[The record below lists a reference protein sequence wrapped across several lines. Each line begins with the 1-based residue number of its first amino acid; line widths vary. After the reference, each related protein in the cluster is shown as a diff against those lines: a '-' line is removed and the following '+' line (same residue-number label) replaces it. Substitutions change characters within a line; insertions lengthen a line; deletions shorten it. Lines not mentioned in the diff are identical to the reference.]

1 MRARV
6 RIDLF
11 VSRGS
16 ETDRQEAEGSR
27 VISRRPVGWSSPAQ
41 EIANRVQK
49 LVSRLY
55 AGWQQMAY
63 LSLYRKWRPQ
73 VFSQVVGQE
82 HIVRTLTNALSTGRV
97 AHAYLF
103 SGPRGTGKTT
113 FARLLAKGLNCEH
126 GPTATP
132 CDECDNCVQIARGS
146 AVDVLEI
153 DGASNRGI
161 DEIRELRDRVRY
173 APASGRY
180 KVYIIDE
187 VHMLTNEA
195 FNALLKVLEEPPS
208 HIVFVFATTE
218 AHKVP
223 GTILS
228 RCQKFDFRR
237 FSHGQLTEHLK
248 HVAEAEKVEAE
259 LQAIALIAR
268 HAEGSMRDALAIMD
282 QCLAAQPGKLD
293 VATVTEVL
301 GIVRREALIE
311 LVGYIL
317 QGDLSGAIHLTN
329 ALLDQGVEI
338 KQLARDLTAYARDL
352 VLLKAAP
359 TVPLVIADETER
371 ETMKEQVARCSLDQL
386 LNVVDALTSV
396 EAALRWS
403 TSPAMAMEIAMAK
416 AVGGSKL
423 QAGEDGTDA
432 DAEVKRLEK
441 RLADLEQY
449 VRRLSSESRPVQ
461 TGPVRAERAPVS
473 EIRAASSRSSAKRE
487 ATSPQQTAAAG
498 DELAQLRLKW
508 PNVLA
513 LLKEERLISTE
524 AFLREGTPVA
534 IKGNQVV
541 ICFAARHR
549 FHQTNVEDPRHKAAI
564 EKAISRVLGRSVS
577 IATIIGD
584 PSAEPAEPQPEESP
598 PAEEELPSQDV
609 DIMRFPSVAKAV
621 KYLDG
626 QVRLVDTSMA
636 SEDDQVL
643 PGG

>member
-1 MRARV
+1 M
-6 RIDLF
+6 
-11 VSRGS
+11 
-16 ETDRQEAEGSR
+16 
-27 VISRRPVGWSSPAQ
+27 
-41 EIANRVQK
+41 QK

-55 AGWQQMAY
+55 TGWQQMAY

-82 HIVRTLTNALSTGRV
+82 HIVRTLTNALNTGRV

-132 CDECDNCVQIARGS
+132 CDECDNCKQITRGS

-237 FSHGQLTEHLK
+237 FSHGQLTGHLK

-259 LQAIALIAR
+259 TQALALIAR

-282 QCLAAQPGKLD
+282 QCLSAQPGTLD
-293 VATVTEVL
+293 VDTVTEVL

-317 QGDLSGAIHLTN
+317 QGDLSGAIHLIN

-359 TVPLVIADETER
+359 TVPLVIADESER
-371 ETMKEQVARCSLDQL
+371 ETMKEQVAHCSLNQL
-386 LNVVDALTSV
+386 LNVVNALVAV
-396 EAALRWS
+396 EAELRWS

-416 AVGGSKL
+416 AVAGSKTQTADGGSNS
-423 QAGEDGTDA
+423 E
-432 DAEVKRLEK
+432 AEVKRLEQ

-449 VRRLSSESRPVQ
+449 VRRLTPELRSVQ
-461 TGPVRAERAPVS
+461 AERAPVD
-473 EIRAASSRSSAKRE
+473 APPPPPAGRE
-487 ATSPQQTAAAG
+487 GTTEQQSVTAD
-498 DELAQLRLKW
+498 DELVQLRAKW
-508 PNVLA
+508 SNVLA
-513 LLKEERLISTE
+513 LLKEERMISTE
-524 AFLREGTPVA
+524 AFLREGMPVA
-534 IKGNQVV
+534 VEGNQVV

-549 FHQTNVEDPRHKAAI
+549 FHQTNVEDARHKGAI
-564 EKAISRVLGRSVS
+564 EKAISRILGRSVR
-577 IATIIGD
+577 IATVIGD
-584 PSAEPAEPQPEESP
+584 PSEIAADPQPEQNPSTERNQSTG
-598 PAEEELPSQDV
+598 EEQSAQEA

-626 QVRLVDTSMA
+626 QVRLVDTNRA
-636 SEDDQVL
+636 SEDDPVL